1 MNCSSDEFEFHMKMG
16 RRTARKKLKTENKI
30 DQHSNNQQNNLV
42 CSVCHNAFAS
52 ETIASKHIL
61 NEHYNLVS

>member
-1 MNCSSDEFEFHMKMG
+1 MG
-16 RRTARKKLKTENKI
+16 KRPARKKLKTEKIENKI
-30 DQHSNNQQNNLV
+30 DEDSNNQQNNLV